1 MRINLTQTKSMKR
14 YLVYTTDDLRLR
26 PFDPTRFFAPP
37 PNENRLNSRPVEK
50 VGLEQISPD
59 MNHGGRCRGFYPE
72 PPHLG
77 FCRAAVGRPGRR
89 KPPLI
94 EPGRHRREGVVQRRT
109 DGFHAS
115 HDR

>member
-50 VGLEQISPD
+50 VGLAQGCSGELGGACRESSPYAL
-59 MNHGGRCRGFYPE
+59 RR
-72 PPHLG
+72 LG
-77 FCRAAVGRPGRR
+77 SNNRAGSSRRSQLRSVARPTGRR
-89 KPPLI
+89 M
-94 EPGRHRREGVVQRRT
+94 R
-109 DGFHAS
+109 
-115 HDR
+115 